1 MFRAKLIYSSVLLA
15 ALLSA
20 CGADKPNTTATAQ
33 ATTPASLELAKTD
46 VATVVEQRL
55 QKSVSLS
62 GQLQALNYTTVQ
74 SEVNASVA
82 QVLVREGESVK
93 KGQVLVQLAT
103 QDLQARLK
111 QAEASLA
118 SAKAESILANAIKE
132 RNQQLYQD
140 HYISDID
147 YKRGIAEAQARSENV
162 KAQESLLSIA
172 KKALNDALIIA
183 PISGVVAKRH
193 VQAGQMVAMNAPVLD
208 IVDLSQLELVASI
221 APEHL
226 AALQVGQTL
235 QFNVQGFSESFSAQV
250 SRINPVADAATR
262 AVTFYGTVQ
271 NPQAQLKAG
280 LFVQGVLA
288 LGTAIQGLVIP
299 KTALRHE
306 QNQDVVWVVEAD
318 KLTKRAVKVGVIDDK
333 TGLALIS
340 QGLQMD
346 EKVVLAQLNAQ
357 AANMPIKMVE

>member
-1 MFRAKLIYSSVLLA
+1 MYGAVLA
-15 ALLSA
+15 ALLTA
-20 CGADKPNTTATAQ
+20 CGADKPNTTATTTQ

-46 VATVVEQRL
+46 IALVIEQSL
-55 QKSVSLS
+55 QKSVSLT

-82 QVLVREGESVK
+82 QVLVREGESVN
-93 KGQVLVQLAT
+93 KGQKLVQLAT
-103 QDLQARLK
+103 QDLQARVK
-111 QAEASLA
+111 QAEAALA
-118 SAKAESILANAIKE
+118 SAKAESVLANAVKE
-132 RNQQLYQD
+132 RNEQLYKD

-162 KAQESLLSIA
+162 KAQESLLAIA
-172 KKALNDALIIA
+172 KKALNDAVITA
-183 PISGVVAKRH
+183 PMSGVVAKRH
-193 VQAGQMVAMNAPVLD
+193 VQAGQMVVMNSPVLD
-208 IVDLSQLELVASI
+208 VVDLSQLELVASI

-235 QFNVQGFSESFSAQV
+235 QFTVQGFSQGFTANV

-262 AVTFYGTVQ
+262 AVTFYATVQ

-288 LGTAIQGLVIP
+288 LGTATQGLVVP
-299 KTALRHE
+299 KSAIKNE
-306 QNQDVVWVVEAD
+306 QNQNFVWVVDAN
-318 KLTKRAVKVGVIDDK
+318 KLNKRPVTIALVDDK

-340 QGLQMD
+340 QGVQLN